1 MNKLLILLKFF
12 LFWSAANIVVGLIAF
27 IILVKSNFSQE
38 RILFQGT
45 KSVVVATG
53 GSNRILKGIN
63 LVEDNIDRRMLIT
76 GVGKGISKND
86 IAKAIKANKKQS
98 NILKCCVD
106 LDLTAVNT
114 QGNAMKASEW
124 LKKNDSKNSFL
135 VTANYHMPR
144 LILEFKRVNPK
155 INLNIIPVKP
165 DLDPINKMYLPN
177 NFILISKEYLKFLI
191 TKSNLKIILK

>member
-12 LFWSAANIVVGLIAF
+12 LYWSAANIVVGLIAF
-27 IILVKSNFSQE
+27 IILVKNNFSQE
-38 RILFQGT
+38 KILFQDT

-63 LVEDNIDRRMLIT
+63 LIEDNIERKMLIT
-76 GVGKGISKND
+76 GVGKGISKID
-86 IAKAIKANKKQS
+86 IAKAINASKKQS
-98 NILKCCVD
+98 NILNCCVD
-106 LDLTAVNT
+106 LDLTAINT
-114 QGNAMKASEW
+114 QGNAMEASEW

-177 NFILISKEYLKFLI
+177 NFILISKEYLKFVI
-191 TKSNLKIILK
+191 TKFNLKLF

>member
-1 MNKLLILLKFF
+1 MSKLLVFLKYF

-27 IILVKSNFSQE
+27 IILVKSNFNQE
-38 RILFQGT
+38 KILFQDT

-63 LVEDNIDRRMLIT
+63 LIEDNIERKMLIT
-76 GVGKGISKND
+76 GVGKGISKID
-86 IAKAIKANKKQS
+86 IAKAINANQKQS
-98 NILKCCVD
+98 NILNCCVD
-106 LDLTAVNT
+106 LDLTAINT
-114 QGNAMKASEW
+114 QGNAMQASLW

-144 LILEFKRVNPK
+144 LMLEFKRVNPN

-177 NFILISKEYLKFLI
+177 NFILISKEYLKFVI
-191 TKSNLKIILK
+191 TKSNLKLFLK

>member
-1 MNKLLILLKFF
+1 MKQREE
-12 LFWSAANIVVGLIAF
+12 NI
-27 IILVKSNFSQE
+27 E
-38 RILFQGT
+38 R
-45 KSVVVATG
+45 K
-53 GSNRILKGIN
+53 
-63 LVEDNIDRRMLIT
+63 MLIT

-86 IAKAIKANKKQS
+86 IAKSIDADKTQY
-98 NILKCCVD
+98 NILNCCVD
-106 LDLTAVNT
+106 LDLTAINT
-114 QGNAMKASEW
+114 KGNALEANEW

-177 NFILISKEYLKFLI
+177 NFILISKEYLKFII
-191 TKSNLKIILK
+191 TKSSFKLF

>member
-1 MNKLLILLKFF
+1 M
-12 LFWSAANIVVGLIAF
+12 GLIAF
-27 IILVKSNFSQE
+27 IILVKSNFNQE
-38 RILFQGT
+38 KIFFQDT

-63 LVEDNIDRRMLIT
+63 LIEDNIERKMLIT

-86 IAKAIKANKKQS
+86 IAKAINANKKQS
-98 NILKCCVD
+98 NILNCCVD
-106 LDLTAVNT
+106 LDLTAINT
-114 QGNAMKASEW
+114 QGNAMEASEW

-177 NFILISKEYLKFLI
+177 DFILISKEYLKYVI
-191 TKSNLKIILK
+191 TKSNLKLFFWSIQSNII

>member
-12 LFWSAANIVVGLIAF
+12 LFWSAVNIFVGLIAF
-27 IILVKSNFSQE
+27 IILVKSNFSQAK
-38 RILFQGT
+38 ILFQDT

-63 LVEDNIDRRMLIT
+63 LIEDNIERKMLIT
-76 GVGKGISKND
+76 GVGKGISKTD
-86 IAKAIKANKKQS
+86 IAKAINANQKQS
-98 NILKCCVD
+98 TILNCCVD
-106 LDLTAVNT
+106 LDLTAINT
-114 QGNAMKASEW
+114 RDNALKASEW
-124 LKKNDSKNSFL
+124 LKKNSSKNSFL

-144 LILEFKRVNPK
+144 LILEFKKVNPK

-177 NFILISKEYLKFLI
+177 NFILISKEYLKFII
-191 TKSNLKIILK
+191 TKSNFKLF

>member
-12 LFWSAANIVVGLIAF
+12 LFWSAVNIVVGLIAF

-38 RILFQGT
+38 KILFQDT

-63 LVEDNIDRRMLIT
+63 LIEDNIERKMLIT
-76 GVGKGISKND
+76 GVGKGISKID
-86 IAKAIKANKKQS
+86 IAKAINANKKQS
-98 NILKCCVD
+98 NILNCCVD
-106 LDLTAVNT
+106 LDLTAINT
-114 QGNAMKASEW
+114 QGNAMEASEW

-177 NFILISKEYLKFLI
+177 NFILISKEYLKFII
-191 TKSNLKIILK
+191 TKSNFKLF

>member
-12 LFWSAANIVVGLIAF
+12 LFWAAANIVVGLIAF

-38 RILFQGT
+38 KILFQDT
-45 KSVVVATG
+45 KSIVVATG

-63 LVEDNIDRRMLIT
+63 LIEDNIERKMLIT
-76 GVGKGISKND
+76 GVGKGISKID
-86 IAKAIKANKKQS
+86 IAKAINANKKQS
-98 NILKCCVD
+98 IILNCCVD
-106 LDLTAVNT
+106 LDLTAINT
-114 QGNAMKASEW
+114 QGNAIEASEW

-135 VTANYHMPR
+135 VTANYHMTR
-144 LILEFKRVNPK
+144 LILEFKRVNPR

-177 NFILISKEYLKFLI
+177 NFILISKEYLKFVI
-191 TKSNLKIILK
+191 TKSNLKLF

>member
-38 RILFQGT
+38 KILFQDT

-63 LVEDNIDRRMLIT
+63 LIEDNIERKMLIT
-76 GVGKGISKND
+76 GVGKGISKID
-86 IAKAIKANKKQS
+86 IAKAINANQKQS
-98 NILKCCVD
+98 NILNCCVD
-106 LDLTAVNT
+106 LDLTAINT
-114 QGNAMKASEW
+114 QGNAMEASEW

-177 NFILISKEYLKFLI
+177 NFILISKEYLKFVI
-191 TKSNLKIILK
+191 TKSNLKLF

>member
-38 RILFQGT
+38 KILFQDT

-63 LVEDNIDRRMLIT
+63 LIEDNIERKMLIT
-76 GVGKGISKND
+76 GVGKGISKID
-86 IAKAIKANKKQS
+86 IAKAINADEKQS
-98 NILKCCVD
+98 NILNCCVD
-106 LDLTAVNT
+106 LDLTAINT
-114 QGNAMKASEW
+114 QGNAMEASEW

-144 LILEFKRVNPK
+144 LILEFKRINPK
-155 INLNIIPVKP
+155 VNLNIIPVKP

-177 NFILISKEYLKFLI
+177 NFILISKEYLKFVI
-191 TKSNLKIILK
+191 TKSNLKLF

>member
-1 MNKLLILLKFF
+1 MNKLLTLMKFF
-12 LFWSAANIVVGLIAF
+12 LFWLAANIVVGLIAF

-38 RILFQGT
+38 KILFQDT

-63 LVEDNIDRRMLIT
+63 LIEDNIERKMLIT
-76 GVGKGISKND
+76 GVGKGISKID
-86 IAKAIKANKKQS
+86 IAKAINANQKQS
-98 NILKCCVD
+98 NILNCCVD
-106 LDLTAVNT
+106 LDLTAINT
-114 QGNAMKASEW
+114 QGNAMEASEW

-144 LILEFKRVNPK
+144 LILEFKRVNPR

-177 NFILISKEYLKFLI
+177 NFILISKEYLKFVI
-191 TKSNLKIILK
+191 TKSNLKLF

>member
-12 LFWSAANIVVGLIAF
+12 LYWSAANIVVGLIAF
-27 IILVKSNFSQE
+27 IILVKNNFSQE
-38 RILFQGT
+38 KILFQDT

-63 LVEDNIDRRMLIT
+63 LIEDNIERKMLIT
-76 GVGKGISKND
+76 GVGKGISKIE
-86 IAKAIKANKKQS
+86 IAKAINANQKQS
-98 NILKCCVD
+98 NILNCCVD
-106 LDLTAVNT
+106 LDLTAINT
-114 QGNAMKASEW
+114 QGNAMEASEW

-144 LILEFKRVNPK
+144 LILELKRVNPK

-165 DLDPINKMYLPN
+165 DLDPIDKMYLPN
-177 NFILISKEYLKFLI
+177 NFILISKEYLKFVI
-191 TKSNLKIILK
+191 TKSNLKLF

>member
-27 IILVKSNFSQE
+27 IVLVKSNFSQE
-38 RILFQGT
+38 KILFQDT

-63 LVEDNIDRRMLIT
+63 LIEDNIERKMLIT
-76 GVGKGISKND
+76 GVGKGISKID
-86 IAKAIKANKKQS
+86 IAKAINANQKQS
-98 NILKCCVD
+98 NILNCCVD
-106 LDLTAVNT
+106 LDLTAINT
-114 QGNAMKASEW
+114 QGNAMEASEW

-144 LILEFKRVNPK
+144 LMLEFKRVNPN

-177 NFILISKEYLKFLI
+177 NFILISKEYLKFVI
-191 TKSNLKIILK
+191 TKSNLKLF

>member
-38 RILFQGT
+38 KILFQDT

-63 LVEDNIDRRMLIT
+63 LIEDNIERKMLIT
-76 GVGKGISKND
+76 GVGKGISKIE
-86 IAKAIKANKKQS
+86 IAKAINANQKQS
-98 NILKCCVD
+98 NILNCCVD
-106 LDLTAVNT
+106 LDLTAINT
-114 QGNAMKASEW
+114 QGNAMEASEW

-144 LILEFKRVNPK
+144 LILEFKRVNPR

-177 NFILISKEYLKFLI
+177 NFILISKEYLKFVI
-191 TKSNLKIILK
+191 TKSNLKLF

>member
-1 MNKLLILLKFF
+1 MNKLLTLMKFF
-12 LFWSAANIVVGLIAF
+12 LFWLAANIVVGLIAF
-27 IILVKSNFSQE
+27 LILVKSNFSQE
-38 RILFQGT
+38 KILFQDT

-63 LVEDNIDRRMLIT
+63 LIEDNIERKMLIT
-76 GVGKGISKND
+76 GVGKGISKID
-86 IAKAIKANKKQS
+86 IAKAINANQKQS
-98 NILKCCVD
+98 NILNCCVD
-106 LDLTAVNT
+106 LDLTAINT
-114 QGNAMKASEW
+114 QGNAMEASEW

-144 LILEFKRVNPK
+144 LILEFKRVNPR

-177 NFILISKEYLKFLI
+177 NFILISKEYLKFVI
-191 TKSNLKIILK
+191 TKSNLKLF

>member
-12 LFWSAANIVVGLIAF
+12 LFWSVANIFVGLITF
-27 IILVKSNFSQE
+27 IILIKSNFNE
-38 RILFQGT
+38 EKILFET
-45 KSVVVATG
+45 NSVVVATG

-63 LVEDNIDRRMLIT
+63 LIEENIERKMLIT
-76 GVGKGISKND
+76 GVGKGISKTD
-86 IAKAIKANKKQS
+86 IAKAIDANKKQS
-98 NILKCCVD
+98 NILNCCVD
-106 LDLTAVNT
+106 LDLTAINT
-114 QGNAMKASEW
+114 QGNAMQASEW
-124 LKKNDSKNSFL
+124 LRKNDSKNSFL

-177 NFILISKEYLKFLI
+177 NFILISKEYLKFVI
-191 TKSNLKIILK
+191 TKSNLKLF

>member
-12 LFWSAANIVVGLIAF
+12 LYWLAANIVVGLIAF

-38 RILFQGT
+38 KILFQDT

-53 GSNRILKGIN
+53 GSNRILEGIN
-63 LVEDNIDRRMLIT
+63 LIEDNIERSMLIT
-76 GVGKGISKND
+76 GVGKGISKID
-86 IAKAIKANKKQS
+86 IAKAINANQKQS
-98 NILKCCVD
+98 NILNCCVD
-106 LDLTAVNT
+106 LDLTAINT
-114 QGNAMKASEW
+114 QGNAMEASEW

-165 DLDPINKMYLPN
+165 DLDPIDKMYLPN

-191 TKSNLKIILK
+191 TKSNLKFF

>member
-1 MNKLLILLKFF
+1 MNKLLVLLKYF
-12 LFWSAANIVVGLIAF
+12 LFWSAVNIVVGLIAF

-38 RILFQGT
+38 KILFQDT

-63 LVEDNIDRRMLIT
+63 LIEDNIERKMLIT
-76 GVGKGISKND
+76 GVGKGISKID
-86 IAKAIKANKKQS
+86 IAKAINANEKQS
-98 NILKCCVD
+98 NILNCCVD
-106 LDLTAVNT
+106 LDLTAINT
-114 QGNAMKASEW
+114 QGNAMEASEW

-177 NFILISKEYLKFLI
+177 NFILISKEYLKFVI
-191 TKSNLKIILK
+191 TKSNFKLF

>member
-38 RILFQGT
+38 KILFQDT

-63 LVEDNIDRRMLIT
+63 LIEDNIERKMLIT
-76 GVGKGISKND
+76 GVGKGISKID
-86 IAKAIKANKKQS
+86 IAKAINASKKQS
-98 NILKCCVD
+98 NILNCYVD
-106 LDLTAVNT
+106 LDLTAINT
-114 QGNAMKASEW
+114 QGNAMEASEW

-165 DLDPINKMYLPN
+165 DLDPIDKMYLPN
-177 NFILISKEYLKFLI
+177 NFILISKEYLKFVI
-191 TKSNLKIILK
+191 TKSNLKLF

>member
-12 LFWSAANIVVGLIAF
+12 LFWSAANIVVGLVAF

-38 RILFQGT
+38 KIFFQDT
-45 KSVVVATG
+45 KYVVVATG

-63 LVEDNIDRRMLIT
+63 LIEDNIERKMLIT
-76 GVGKGISKND
+76 GVGKGISKID
-86 IAKAIKANKKQS
+86 IAKAINANKKQS
-98 NILKCCVD
+98 NILNCCVD
-106 LDLTAVNT
+106 LDLTAINT
-114 QGNAMKASEW
+114 QGNAMEASEW

-177 NFILISKEYLKFLI
+177 NFILISKEYLKFVI
-191 TKSNLKIILK
+191 TKSNLKLF